1 MRGNTRAQMGT
12 GTAKLP
18 LFPQPNLFLP
28 ISVWWM
34 AFYYHAMATDWKISL
49 PLPCF
54 CVCSNICP
62 GFNQKQADTHTF
74 VQATHSHRVMELAKI
89 RMDQKETENMKS
101 GKEAWK
107 WGGQRLWAPS
117 DDFLLLFT
125 SETKQIEHR
134 VTIIQGQYPFLVAYL
149 PKNVPFFIV
158 HSKHKGY
165 VSGKHKVRP
174 GSTGVL

>member
-1 MRGNTRAQMGT
+1 MGM

-74 VQATHSHRVMELAKI
+74 VHATHSHGVMELAKI
-89 RMDQKETENMKS
+89 RMDQRETENMKKWKGEGERELGNGE
-101 GKEAWK
+101 GKDLEL
-107 WGGQRLWAPS
+107 QVMIFCCSS
-117 DDFLLLFT
+117 DQKQNRSSIQWPLSRNSIHFWWPIYQKCFLL
-125 SETKQIEHR
+125 KK
-134 VTIIQGQYPFLVAYL
+134 
-149 PKNVPFFIV
+149 KNVF
-158 HSKHKGY
+158 
-165 VSGKHKVRP
+165 
-174 GSTGVL
+174 